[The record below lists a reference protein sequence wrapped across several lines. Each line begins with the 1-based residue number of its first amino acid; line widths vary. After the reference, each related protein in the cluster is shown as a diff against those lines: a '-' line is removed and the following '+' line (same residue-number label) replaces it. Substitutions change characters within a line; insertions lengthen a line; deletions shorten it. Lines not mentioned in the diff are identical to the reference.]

1 VDRLTIEK
9 FKNTRVLVLGD
20 VMIDAYLFGKVE
32 RISPEAPVPVVAV
45 VHKENR
51 LGGAANVAVNL
62 VALGAKPILCSVVG
76 NDAEGKD
83 LIDLIKSS
91 GIGADG
97 IIQSKERV
105 TTIKTR
111 VISQSTQML
120 RIDNEITDSLNQEDD
135 SRLISKVK
143 KLLKEADVIIFE
155 DYDKGVISEHL
166 ISQITQEANALNIP
180 IVVDPKKRNFMS
192 YQKASLFKPNLK
204 ELREGFK
211 RDFDI
216 DNKEEFESVC
226 KDLMQD
232 MGLKNL
238 FVTLSERGV
247 MITNGNE
254 FYYIPA
260 HLRKIADVSGAGDT
274 VISVASLCM
283 ALGLPLKQ
291 VAQISN
297 LAGGLVCEEVGVVPI
312 NKEKLIEEIES
323 IDW

>member
-1 VDRLTIEK
+1 MNRQTIEN
-9 FKNTRVLVLGD
+9 FKNVRVLVIGD
-20 VMIDAYLFGKVE
+20 VMIDAYLFGKVD

-45 VHKENR
+45 THKENR

-62 VALGAKPILCSVVG
+62 VSLGAKPILCSVIG
-76 NDAEGKD
+76 NDMEAKD
-83 LIDLIKSS
+83 LIDLIKSN
-91 GIGADG
+91 GVGAEG
-97 IIQSKERV
+97 IIQSQDRV

-120 RIDNEITDSLNQEDD
+120 RIDNEITDSLNQEDHE
-135 SRLISKVK
+135 LLVNKVND
-143 KLLKEADVIIFE
+143 LLQNCDVIIFE
-155 DYDKGVISEHL
+155 DYDKGVISEKL
-166 ISQITQEANALNIP
+166 IAQITLTANSLKIP
-180 IVVDPKKRNFMS
+180 VVVDPKKRNFMS
-192 YQKASLFKPNLK
+192 YQNATLFKPNLK

-211 RDFDI
+211 REFDI
-216 DNKEEFESVC
+216 DNRKEFEVVC
-226 KDLMQD
+226 QDLMKE
-232 MGLKNL
+232 MGLRNL

-247 MITNGNE
+247 MITDGQD
-254 FYYIPA
+254 FHYIPA

-312 NKEKLIEEIES
+312 NKDKLIEEVENLT
-323 IDW
+323 W

>member
-1 VDRLTIEK
+1 
-9 FKNTRVLVLGD
+9 
-20 VMIDAYLFGKVE
+20 MIDAYLFGKVE

-45 VHKENR
+45 THKENR

-83 LIDLIKSS
+83 LIELIKSN
-91 GIGADG
+91 GIGAEG

-120 RIDNEITDSLNQEDD
+120 RIDNEITDSLNNEDD
-135 SRLISKVK
+135 DKLITKVK
-143 KLLKEADVIIFE
+143 ELLKEADVIIFE

-192 YQKASLFKPNLK
+192 YKKASLFKPNLK

-211 RDFDI
+211 REFDI

-226 KDLMQD
+226 KDLMQS

-247 MITNGNE
+247 MITNGTE
-254 FYYIPA
+254 FNYIPA

-323 IDW
+323 IEW

>member
-143 KLLKEADVIIFE
+143 ELLKEADVIIFE